1 MKKNPSLFLPLFFI
15 IAAKAIQA
23 VPQRKEL
30 NLIVTDEGRRHFK
43 IFYLL
48 SWPSYYDNISICFL
62 YVCKPAGGVKLGCLH
77 STEPAVGLRNMR
89 SQLYSAAEYFELSYK
104 NDDKKELISKTL
116 KSYTLE
122 TLADAVNR
130 LGLVSNNVNN
140 LLHQEV
146 NEISAAEF
154 QVSCIEQ
161 VSSTQ
166 SFPSPPNAVVCDEP
180 MQTYE
185 GIHPPQEASKLR
197 KHKTA
202 RRRLP
207 PPPPVLSS
215 YTLTWPLPRLGKTFL
230 DKSKLIAQLQ
240 EDPNC
245 ALYDMERRENS
256 QLQANRPFI
265 SDSWPKSSPQREAA
279 SPALAIRGP
288 SGLSPLLYRSEF
300 LDWYLGIASDVGSVQ
315 FPLFPD
321 GGAVGDLHLHLHQ
334 DTVSRHSRA
343 KNRACSLRGSIS
355 LGLKRITMFRGFFWK
370 AARIGFA
377 KCISERLSPWVALGC
392 FAMGISIIIF

>member
-1 MKKNPSLFLPLFFI
+1 MITSPSASSMSANLQEESSLDVSI
-15 IAAKAIQA
+15 
-23 VPQRKEL
+23 PQ
-30 NLIVTDEGRRHFK
+30 NQ
-43 IFYLL
+43 LL
-48 SWPSYYDNISICFL
+48 SESL
-62 YVCKPAGGVKLGCLH
+62 K
-77 STEPAVGLRNMR
+77 GLRNMR

-161 VSSTQ
+161 RFNTFQACLDKEGLHEQ
-166 SFPSPPNAVVCDEP
+166 SHLIKSPKHHKHYILQGDEP

-197 KHKTA
+197 KHKTAA

-265 SDSWPKSSPQREAA
+265 SDSWPKYNLEPQHSLPVYLHDGERIRRRETEE
-279 SPALAIRGP
+279 G
-288 SGLSPLLYRSEF
+288 
-300 LDWYLGIASDVGSVQ
+300 
-315 FPLFPD
+315 
-321 GGAVGDLHLHLHQ
+321 
-334 DTVSRHSRA
+334 
-343 KNRACSLRGSIS
+343 NRR
-355 LGLKRITMFRGFFWK
+355 KKRGFFKGLFSRKSSWTD
-370 AARIGFA
+370 
-377 KCISERLSPWVALGC
+377 EPMYNYLDEY
-392 FAMGISIIIF
+392 

>member
-1 MKKNPSLFLPLFFI
+1 MVTSPSASSMSANLQEESSLDVSI
-15 IAAKAIQA
+15 
-23 VPQRKEL
+23 PQ
-30 NLIVTDEGRRHFK
+30 NQ
-43 IFYLL
+43 LL
-48 SWPSYYDNISICFL
+48 SESL
-62 YVCKPAGGVKLGCLH
+62 K
-77 STEPAVGLRNMR
+77 GLRNMR

-161 VSSTQ
+161 RVNTFQ
-166 SFPSPPNAVVCDEP
+166 ACDEP

-197 KHKTA
+197 KHKTAA

-245 ALYDMERRENS
+245 ALYDIERRENS

-343 KNRACSLRGSIS
+343 KNRV
-355 LGLKRITMFRGFFWK
+355 ITPRLPLYRFRVEAHHDVFRGFFWK